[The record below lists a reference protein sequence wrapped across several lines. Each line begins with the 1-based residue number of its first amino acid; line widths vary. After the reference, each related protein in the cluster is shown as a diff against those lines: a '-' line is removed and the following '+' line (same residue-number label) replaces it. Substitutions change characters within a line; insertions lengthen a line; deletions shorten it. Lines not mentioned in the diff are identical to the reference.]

1 MKKAISILG
10 PTHCGKTELAI
21 EISKHFPTKI
31 ISVDSVQV
39 YKGANI
45 GSSKPNQKILDSIHH
60 GLIDNLDPEDDF
72 SVKDFLNEISNE
84 FCDCKEDLLFVGGT
98 MMYFYSL
105 FNGISKL
112 PEKNIQFREKLEEE
126 AKNKG
131 WKYMHE
137 RLEVIDPNAAR
148 SIKDSDSQ
156 RILRALEVNHLSKNT
171 FSKLKTMKE
180 KSVIEDYQKFT
191 FAIIPK
197 NKKTFKNQLN
207 ERFRKM
213 LELGLIEETKTIL
226 ERTSGKRIKVL
237 ETVGYKQVVDFL
249 KDKISFEEM
258 IELATNA
265 TYQLAKRQMT
275 WLKKFDLDETFFSDD
290 DDKVMKILSIIKN

>member
-21 EISKHFPTKI
+21 EINKHFPTKI

-60 GLIDNLDPEDDF
+60 GLIDYLDPEDDF

-137 RLEVIDPNAAR
+137 RLEAIDPDAAR
-148 SIKDSDSQ
+148 LIKDSDSQ

-197 NKKTFKNQLN
+197 NKKTFKNQLK

-265 TYQLAKRQMT
+265 TYQLAKRQIT

>member
-21 EISKHFPTKI
+21 EINKHFPTKI

-60 GLIDNLDPEDDF
+60 GLIDYLDPEDDF

-137 RLEVIDPNAAR
+137 RLEVIDPDAAR
-148 SIKDSDSQ
+148 LIKDSDSQ

-197 NKKTFKNQLN
+197 NKKTFKNQLK

-265 TYQLAKRQMT
+265 TYQLSKRQIT

>member
-21 EISKHFPTKI
+21 EINKHFPTKI

-60 GLIDNLDPEDDF
+60 GLIDYLDPEDDF

-137 RLEVIDPNAAR
+137 RLAVIDPDAAR
-148 SIKDSDSQ
+148 LIKDSDSQ

-197 NKKTFKNQLN
+197 NKKTFKNQLK

-265 TYQLAKRQMT
+265 TYQLAKRQIT

>member
-21 EISKHFPTKI
+21 EINKHFPTKI

-60 GLIDNLDPEDDF
+60 GLIDYLDLEDDF
-72 SVKDFLNEISNE
+72 SVKDFLNEISNV

-137 RLEVIDPNAAR
+137 RLGAIDPDAAR
-148 SIKDSDSQ
+148 SINESDSQ
-156 RILRALEVNHLSKNT
+156 RILRALEVNHLSKIT

-180 KSVIEDYQKFT
+180 KSVIEDYQKLT

-197 NKKTFKNQLN
+197 NKKTFKNQLKK
-207 ERFRKM
+207 RFRKM

-265 TYQLAKRQMT
+265 SYQLAKRQMT

>member
-21 EISKHFPTKI
+21 EINKHFPTKI

-60 GLIDNLDPEDDF
+60 GLIDYLDPEDDF

-112 PEKNIQFREKLEEE
+112 PEKNIQFREKLEKE

-137 RLEVIDPNAAR
+137 RLGAIDPDAAR
-148 SIKDSDSQ
+148 SINDSDSQ

-197 NKKTFKNQLN
+197 NKKTFKNQLKK
-207 ERFRKM
+207 RFRKM

-265 TYQLAKRQMT
+265 TYQLAKRQIT

>member
-21 EISKHFPTKI
+21 EINKHFPTKI

-60 GLIDNLDPEDDF
+60 GLIDYLDPEDDF

-137 RLEVIDPNAAR
+137 RLEVIDPDAAR
-148 SIKDSDSQ
+148 LIKDSDSQ

-197 NKKTFKNQLN
+197 NKKTFKNQLKK
-207 ERFRKM
+207 RFRKM

-249 KDKISFEEM
+249 KDKISFDEM

-265 TYQLAKRQMT
+265 TYQLAKRQIT

>member
-21 EISKHFPTKI
+21 EINKHFPTKI

-60 GLIDNLDPEDDF
+60 GLIDYLDPEDDF

-126 AKNKG
+126 ARNKG

-137 RLEVIDPNAAR
+137 RLEVIDPDAAR
-148 SIKDSDSQ
+148 LIKDSDSQ

-197 NKKTFKNQLN
+197 NKKTFKNQLK

-265 TYQLAKRQMT
+265 TYQLAKRQIT

>member
-21 EISKHFPTKI
+21 EINKHFPTKI

-60 GLIDNLDPEDDF
+60 GLIDYLDPEDDF

-137 RLEVIDPNAAR
+137 RLEVIDPDAAR
-148 SIKDSDSQ
+148 LIKDSDSQ

-197 NKKTFKNQLN
+197 NKKTFKNQLK

-265 TYQLAKRQMT
+265 TYQLAKRQIT
-275 WLKKFDLDETFFSDD
+275 WLKKFDLDEVFFSDD

>member
-21 EISKHFPTKI
+21 EINKHFPTKI

-45 GSSKPNQKILDSIHH
+45 GSNKPNQKILDSIHH
-60 GLIDNLDPEDDF
+60 GLIDYLDPEDDF

-84 FCDCKEDLLFVGGT
+84 FCDRKEDLLFVGGT

-112 PEKNIQFREKLEEE
+112 PEKNTQFREKLEEE

-148 SIKDSDSQ
+148 LIKDSDSQ

-226 ERTSGKRIKVL
+226 ERTSGKKIKVL

-249 KDKISFEEM
+249 KEKISFEEM

-265 TYQLAKRQMT
+265 SYQLAKRQIT
-275 WLKKFDLDETFFSDD
+275 WLKKFDLNETFFSDD

>member
-21 EISKHFPTKI
+21 EINEHFPTKI

-45 GSSKPNQKILDSIHH
+45 GSSKPNQKILDSVHH
-60 GLIDNLDPEDDF
+60 GLIDYLDLEDDF

-112 PEKNIQFREKLEEE
+112 PEKNIQFREKLEKE

-137 RLEVIDPNAAR
+137 RLGAIDPDAAR
-148 SIKDSDSQ
+148 SINESDSQ

-213 LELGLIEETKTIL
+213 LELGLIEETKNIL

-265 TYQLAKRQMT
+265 TYQLAKRQIT

>member
-10 PTHCGKTELAI
+10 PTHSGKTDLAI
-21 EISKHFPTKI
+21 EINKHFPSKI
-31 ISVDSVQV
+31 ISVDSVQI

-45 GSSKPNQKILDSIHH
+45 GSSKPDQEILDNIHH
-60 GLIDNLDPEDDF
+60 ALINTLDLKDDF

-84 FCDCKEDLLFVGGT
+84 SKGCKEDLIFVGGT

-112 PEKNIQFREKLEEE
+112 PEKDIKLRKKIEDE

-131 WKYMHE
+131 WKSMHE
-137 RLEVIDPNAAR
+137 RLKKMDPDAAKA
-148 SIKDSDSQ
+148 IKDTDSQ
-156 RILRALEVNHLSKNT
+156 RILRALEVNLLSRIT
-171 FSKLKTMKE
+171 FSKLKRLKK
-180 KSVIEDYQKFT
+180 KSVIEDYQKFS
-191 FAIIPK
+191 FAVVPRC
-197 NKKTFKNQLN
+197 KKTFKNQLK
-207 ERFRKM
+207 ERFKKM
-213 LELGLIEETKTIL
+213 LELGLVEETKTIMEYSS
-226 ERTSGKRIKVL
+226 ERRVKVL

-249 KDKISFEEM
+249 KDKISYEEM

-265 TYQLAKRQMT
+265 TYQLAKRQIT
-275 WLKKFDLDETFFSDD
+275 WLNKFNLDKTFFSDE

>member
-21 EISKHFPTKI
+21 EINKHFPTKI

-60 GLIDNLDPEDDF
+60 GLIDYLDPEDDF

-137 RLEVIDPNAAR
+137 RLEVIDPDAAR
-148 SIKDSDSQ
+148 LIKDSDSQ

-197 NKKTFKNQLN
+197 NKKTFKNQLK

-265 TYQLAKRQMT
+265 TYQLAKRQIT
-275 WLKKFDLDETFFSDD
+275 WLKKFNLDETFFSDE

>member
-21 EISKHFPTKI
+21 EINKYFPTKI

-45 GSSKPNQKILDSIHH
+45 GSSKPNQKILDSVHH
-60 GLIDNLDPEDDF
+60 GLIDYLDLEDDF

-84 FCDCKEDLLFVGGT
+84 FCDCKENLLFVGGT

-137 RLEVIDPNAAR
+137 RLEVIDPDAAR

-180 KSVIEDYQKFT
+180 KSVIENYQKFT

-197 NKKTFKNQLN
+197 NKISFKNELK

-265 TYQLAKRQMT
+265 TYKLAKRQIT

>member
-21 EISKHFPTKI
+21 EINKHFPTKI

-60 GLIDNLDPEDDF
+60 GLIDYLDPEDDF

-112 PEKNIQFREKLEEE
+112 PEKNIQFREKLQEE

-137 RLEVIDPNAAR
+137 RLEVIDPDAAR
-148 SIKDSDSQ
+148 LIKDSDSQ

-191 FAIIPK
+191 FAIIPR

-249 KDKISFEEM
+249 KNKISFEEM

-265 TYQLAKRQMT
+265 TYQLAKRQIT

>member
-21 EISKHFPTKI
+21 EINKHFPTKI

-60 GLIDNLDPEDDF
+60 GLIDYLDPEDDF

-112 PEKNIQFREKLEEE
+112 PEKNIQFREKLEKE

-137 RLEVIDPNAAR
+137 RLGAIDPDAAR
-148 SIKDSDSQ
+148 SINESDSQ

-197 NKKTFKNQLN
+197 NKKTFKNQLKK
-207 ERFRKM
+207 RFRKM

-237 ETVGYKQVVDFL
+237 ETVGYKQAVDFL
-249 KDKISFEEM
+249 NDKISFEEM

-265 TYQLAKRQMT
+265 TYQLAKRQIT

>member
-21 EISKHFPTKI
+21 EINKHFPTKI

-39 YKGANI
+39 YRGANI

-60 GLIDNLDPEDDF
+60 GLIDYLDPEDDF

-137 RLEVIDPNAAR
+137 RLEVIDPDAAR
-148 SIKDSDSQ
+148 LIKDSDSQ

-213 LELGLIEETKTIL
+213 LELGLIEETKNIL

-265 TYQLAKRQMT
+265 SYQLAKRQIT

>member
-21 EISKHFPTKI
+21 EINKHFPTKI

-60 GLIDNLDPEDDF
+60 GLIDYLDPENDF

-137 RLEVIDPNAAR
+137 RLEVIDPDAAR

-197 NKKTFKNQLN
+197 NKKTFKNQLK

-265 TYQLAKRQMT
+265 TYQLAKRQIT

>member
-21 EISKHFPTKI
+21 EINKYFPTKI
-31 ISVDSVQV
+31 ISVDSVQI
-39 YKGANI
+39 YKDANI
-45 GSSKPNQKILDSIHH
+45 GSNKPDQKILSNIHH
-60 GLIDNLDPEDDF
+60 GLINTLDLEDDF

-84 FCDCKEDLLFVGGT
+84 LYHSKEDLLFVGGT

-105 FNGISKL
+105 FNGLSKL
-112 PEKNIQFREKLEEE
+112 PEKNIQFREKIEEE
-126 AKNKG
+126 AKNIG
-131 WKYMHE
+131 WKLMHE
-137 RLEVIDPNAAR
+137 RLEVIDPDAAKM
-148 SIKDSDSQ
+148 IKNTDSQ
-156 RILRALEVNHLSKNT
+156 RILRALEVNHLSKIT
-171 FSKLKTMKE
+171 FSKLQRFKE
-180 KSVIEDYQKFT
+180 KSVIEDYQKFS
-191 FAIIPK
+191 FAIIPRC
-197 NKKTFKNQLN
+197 KKTFKNQLRD
-207 ERFRKM
+207 RFKKM

-226 ERTSGKRIKVL
+226 ERRSGKRIKVL

-265 TYQLAKRQMT
+265 TYQLAKRQIT
-275 WLKKFDLDETFFSDD
+275 WLKKFNLNETFFSDE

>member
-21 EISKHFPTKI
+21 EINKHFPTKI

-45 GSSKPNQKILDSIHH
+45 GSSKPNQRILDRIHH
-60 GLIDNLDPEDDF
+60 GLIDYLDPEDDF
-72 SVKDFLNEISNE
+72 SVKDFLKEVSNE

-105 FNGISKL
+105 FNGMSQL

-137 RLEVIDPNAAR
+137 RLVVIDPEAAKL
-148 SIKDSDSQ
+148 IKDSDSQ
-156 RILRALEVNHLSKNT
+156 RILRALEVNHLSKST

-197 NKKTFKNQLN
+197 NKRTFKNQLK

-213 LELGLIEETKTIL
+213 LESGLIEETKTIL
-226 ERTSGKRIKVL
+226 ERTSGKRIKIL

-265 TYQLAKRQMT
+265 NYQLAKRQIT

>member
-21 EISKHFPTKI
+21 EINKHFPTKI

-60 GLIDNLDPEDDF
+60 GLIDYLDPEDDF

-137 RLEVIDPNAAR
+137 RLEVIDPDAA
-148 SIKDSDSQ
+148 SLIKASDSQ

-191 FAIIPK
+191 FAIVPR
-197 NKKTFKNQLN
+197 NKKSFKNQLK

-265 TYQLAKRQMT
+265 TYRLAKRQIT

>member
-21 EISKHFPTKI
+21 EINKHFPTKI

-60 GLIDNLDPEDDF
+60 GLIDYLDPEDDF

-137 RLEVIDPNAAR
+137 RLEVIDPDAAR
-148 SIKDSDSQ
+148 LIKDSDSQ

-197 NKKTFKNQLN
+197 NKKTFKNQLK

-265 TYQLAKRQMT
+265 SYQLAKRQIT